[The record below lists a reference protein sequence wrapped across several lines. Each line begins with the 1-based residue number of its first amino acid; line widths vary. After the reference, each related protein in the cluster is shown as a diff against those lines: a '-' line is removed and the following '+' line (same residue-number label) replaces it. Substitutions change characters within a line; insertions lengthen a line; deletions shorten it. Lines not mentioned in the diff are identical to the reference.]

1 MKNFLILL
9 MALVALCTTGCL
21 DDDFEPMMGN
31 PSKNYPSVIG
41 TWADID
47 KDADGEFGLS
57 WSFDKNGRATQRAWL
72 IMYGVTLR
80 DVKENFSY
88 KYDGKNITTTDSDG
102 NITIHSVSISGNTM
116 IFGDGVGGHFTL
128 IKQ

>member
-1 MKNFLILL
+1 MKKLL
-9 MALVALCTTGCL
+9 VLLTATFALCAISCS
-21 DDDFEPMMGN
+21 DDDFGVDKEGVH
-31 PSKNYPSVIG
+31 SSYPSVIG

-57 WSFDKNGRATQRAWL
+57 WTFDNNGRATQRAWF

-80 DVKENFSY
+80 DVKVNFSY
-88 KYDGKNITTTDSDG
+88 KYDGKNITTTDVDG
-102 NITIHSVSISGNTM
+102 NKTIHSVSITGNTM
-116 IFGDGVGGHFTL
+116 IFGDGAGGHFTL